1 MRGLAMVLFGAA
13 FAASAAGAQTQEQ
26 TYGFNAIQRHDLTAA
41 EARLVAQRAAEPNEP
56 SVLINLA
63 HVYSKTGRAEQAEAL
78 YRQVLAGDN
87 VLLAT
92 ASRSG
97 VWSHDLAQRGLE
109 RARMMAAR

>member
-1 MRGLAMVLFGAA
+1 MRGWALTVLGAA
-13 FAASAAGAQTQEQ
+13 FLASAAGAQTQEQ
-26 TYGFNAIQRHDLTAA
+26 TYGFNAIQRQDLTAA

-63 HVYSKTGRAEQAEAL
+63 HVYSKTGRIEQAAAL

-87 VLLAT
+87 ILLAT
-92 ASRSG
+92 ASRDG

-109 RARMMAAR
+109 RARTMASR